1 MDSIVSTAAAA
12 KPGDPRPNGA
22 VQTLDRI
29 VAVIEAVAD
38 AGACSLADLVRVTG
52 LARPTAHRLAVAC
65 EAHGLLHRDGAGRF
79 RLGGRLVGWGA
90 QAARTNPLV
99 EAARPVL
106 ETLVAET
113 GESAQLYVRE
123 GDHRVCVATHERAS
137 GLRDTVPLGARMPL
151 SKGSGGKVL
160 LAWAPDGAR
169 FDIAPAVL
177 EAVRGQGYA
186 ESNGEREPGVASV
199 SAPVRDDGG
208 GVVAAISVS
217 GPAERMDRAALDRAR
232 AALGA
237 AAGIRGARGGVDTRL
252 PGVTSE

>member
-1 MDSIVSTAAAA
+1 MDSVASAAAPT
-12 KPGDPRPNGA
+12 KPSTGTAVGT
-22 VQTLDRI
+22 VQTLDRV

-38 AGACSLADLVRVTG
+38 AGACSLADLVRATG

-65 EAHGLLHRDGAGRF
+65 ETHGLLHRDGAGRF

-90 QAARTNPLV
+90 QAALTNPLV
-99 EAARPVL
+99 EASRPVL

-123 GDHRVCVATHERAS
+123 GDHRVCVATEERAS

-151 SKGSGGKVL
+151 TKGSGGKVL
-160 LAWAPDGAR
+160 LAWADDGAR
-169 FDIAPAVL
+169 FDTAPAVL
-177 EAVRGQGYA
+177 ERVRSDGYA

-199 SAPVRDDGG
+199 STPVRDAAGH
-208 GVVAAISVS
+208 VIAAISVS
-217 GPAERMDRAALDRAR
+217 GPADRMDRAAMDRAR
-232 AALGA
+232 IALAA
-237 AAGIRGARGGVDTRL
+237 AAGILGARGAADARP